1 MRFVFRFA
9 EMDQSRL
16 KLRYPRNGGR
26 SPRSSSDVLH
36 DSLSSG
42 GRCPN
47 GLSFQDLLF
56 SDIQTHCHSS
66 HSLLCLFLQ
75 IIWPISIQH
84 VAGTSCLHW
93 ASCARHALCQDVLQS
108 SCLQQTKR
116 QAKHSDLPL
125 ILFTW
130 FCVICVDISC
140 KLIYEYM
147 ISINIHQYTLIYCT
161 LLHHFV
167 NQKREVLWLELWL
180 RVAAP
185 HGDDQAKFLRSSI
198 LQHTAAYC
206 SILQHTAASWELWG
220 YMRHL
225 ETNWLNR
232 VLYYSILPA
241 SELQKQRLVIQ
252 WLSVLLCVF
261 HFAWTSKFPK
271 LGFHDASARRT
282 ICDGSCRKCQAETFA
297 MASAV
302 LRSDR
307 FSFLTSLVIPQAE
320 AAKDSWH
327 LWSRLRHR
335 QVGIP
340 IKKVTTIARCPDCIP
355 CMLELSKFWSKLRNF
370 CQVQVPW
377 IRQVEMQDDMI
388 EGEMFKQLGVKEEDK
403 ESDEEALPAL
413 SKSCWCCSSTS
424 HRFESW
430 SLIFVDARPWLQ
442 QRREQLRSWPWHSRE
457 PRQYFFSR
465 YFDDACPE
473 QHIAVP
479 SPFFIFFVLS
489 CVLYFH

>member
-47 GLSFQDLLF
+47 GLSFQYLLF
-56 SDIQTHCHSS
+56 SDIKTHCHSL
-66 HSLLCLFLQ
+66 HCLFLP

-130 FCVICVDISC
+130 FCVICVDVSC

-161 LLHHFV
+161 LLHHVV

-198 LQHTAAYC
+198 LQHTAA
-206 SILQHTAASWELWG
+206 SWELWE

-327 LWSRLRHR
+327 L
-335 QVGIP
+335 
-340 IKKVTTIARCPDCIP
+340 
-355 CMLELSKFWSKLRNF
+355 
-370 CQVQVPW
+370 
-377 IRQVEMQDDMI
+377 
-388 EGEMFKQLGVKEEDK
+388 
-403 ESDEEALPAL
+403 
-413 SKSCWCCSSTS
+413 
-424 HRFESW
+424 
-430 SLIFVDARPWLQ
+430 
-442 QRREQLRSWPWHSRE
+442 
-457 PRQYFFSR
+457 
-465 YFDDACPE
+465 
-473 QHIAVP
+473 
-479 SPFFIFFVLS
+479 
-489 CVLYFH
+489 